1 MKIAVIGTGAMGSI
15 YAARFSRAGH
25 EVVAID
31 IWQDHVNYIN
41 RNGLFIDG
49 PDGQIIAKNIKAST
63 KFSDLKGCHFY
74 IIATKAM
81 KLEESIKSLKDW
93 INLNSPIITIQNG
106 LGAGDIILRH
116 MPENNIIL
124 GVAEGFGAS
133 LQKPGHVMHT
143 ANKQIRLGS
152 ISKISR
158 EKELQNIFDAWR
170 SAGLK
175 TEIYKNIEQLI
186 WEKLLCN
193 VTLSGPCSIF
203 GCNVNELF
211 NNEEYWNFALNCM
224 QEAYSVGLSMGVPF
238 SFEDPVAYVSDFA
251 IRVGSAKPSMLQD
264 YENKKKTE
272 IDFINGAIPPLGAK
286 SKIPTPFNDH
296 VCKIIREA
304 EREIKS

>member
-15 YAARFSRAGH
+15 YAARFSKAGH

-133 LQKPGHVMHT
+133 LQRPGHVTHT

-152 ISKISR
+152 ISKISS
-158 EKELQNIFDAWR
+158 EKELQNIVDTWR
-170 SAGLK
+170 SGGLK

-211 NNEEYWNFALNCM
+211 NNREYWNFALNCM

-238 SFEDPVAYVSDFA
+238 SFEDPVAYVSGFA
-251 IRVGSAKPSMLQD
+251 KRVGSAKPSMLQD

-296 VCKIIREA
+296 VCRIIREA

>member
-133 LQKPGHVMHT
+133 LQRPGHVTHT

-152 ISKISR
+152 ISKISS
-158 EKELQNIFDAWR
+158 EKELQNIVDTWR
-170 SAGLK
+170 SGGLK

-211 NNEEYWNFALNCM
+211 NNREYWNFALNCM
-224 QEAYSVGLSMGVPF
+224 QEAYSVGLSMGIPF

-251 IRVGSAKPSMLQD
+251 KRVGSAKPSMLQD

-296 VCKIIREA
+296 VCRIIHEA

>member
-63 KFSDLKGCHFY
+63 KFSDLKECHFY
-74 IIATKAM
+74 IVATKAM
-81 KLEESIKSLKDW
+81 NLEESIKNLKDW

-133 LQKPGHVMHT
+133 LQKPGHVTHT

-152 ISKISR
+152 ISKISS
-158 EKELQNIFDAWR
+158 EKELQNIVDTWR
-170 SAGLK
+170 SGGLK

-211 NNEEYWNFALNCM
+211 NNQEYWNFALNCM

-251 IRVGSAKPSMLQD
+251 KRVGSAKPSMLQD

-272 IDFINGAIPPLGAK
+272 IDFINGAIPPLAAK

-296 VCKIIREA
+296 VCRIIREA

>member
-25 EVVAID
+25 EVIAID

-133 LQKPGHVMHT
+133 LQRPGHVTHT

-152 ISKISR
+152 ISKISS
-158 EKELQNIFDAWR
+158 EKELQNIVDTWR
-170 SAGLK
+170 SGGLK

-211 NNEEYWNFALNCM
+211 NNQEYWNFALNCM
-224 QEAYSVGLSMGVPF
+224 QEAYSVGLSMGIPF

-296 VCKIIREA
+296 VCRIIHEA

>member
-133 LQKPGHVMHT
+133 LQRPGHVTHT

-152 ISKISR
+152 ISKISS
-158 EKELQNIFDAWR
+158 EKELRNIVDQ
-170 SAGLK
+170 SK
-175 TEIYKNIEQLI
+175 KEIKEG
-186 WEKLLCN
+186 
-193 VTLSGPCSIF
+193 V
-203 GCNVNELF
+203 V
-211 NNEEYWNFALNCM
+211 
-224 QEAYSVGLSMGVPF
+224 VGF
-238 SFEDPVAYVSDFA
+238 STFEDKVGVAVGVSKDLTSKYDAVNLVKIASETLGGKGGGGRKDFA
-251 IRVGSAKPSMLQD
+251 QAGGVDK
-264 YENKKKTE
+264 NKVEKAFKEISKT
-272 IDFINGAIPPLGAK
+272 IN
-286 SKIPTPFNDH
+286 
-296 VCKIIREA
+296 
-304 EREIKS
+304 

>member
-15 YAARFSRAGH
+15 YAARFSKAGH

-133 LQKPGHVMHT
+133 LQRPGHVTHT

-152 ISKISR
+152 ISKISS
-158 EKELQNIFDAWR
+158 EKELQNIVDTWR
-170 SAGLK
+170 SGGLK

-211 NNEEYWNFALNCM
+211 NNQEYWNFALNCM
-224 QEAYSVGLSMGVPF
+224 QEAYSVGLSMGIPF

-296 VCKIIREA
+296 VCRIIHEA

>member
-133 LQKPGHVMHT
+133 LQRPGHVTHT

-152 ISKISR
+152 ISKISS
-158 EKELQNIFDAWR
+158 EKELQNIVDTWR
-170 SAGLK
+170 SGGLK

-211 NNEEYWNFALNCM
+211 NNREYWNFALNCM

-251 IRVGSAKPSMLQD
+251 KRVGSAKPSMLQD

-296 VCKIIREA
+296 VCRIIREA

>member
-74 IIATKAM
+74 IVATKAM

-133 LQKPGHVMHT
+133 LQRPGHVTHT

-152 ISKISR
+152 ISKISS
-158 EKELQNIFDAWR
+158 EKELRNIVDTWR
-170 SAGLK
+170 SGGLK

-211 NNEEYWNFALNCM
+211 NNQEYWNFALNCM

-238 SFEDPVAYVSDFA
+238 SFENPVSYVSDFA
-251 IRVGSAKPSMLQD
+251 KRVGSAKPSMLQD

-296 VCKIIREA
+296 VCRIIREA

>member
-63 KFSDLKGCHFY
+63 KFSDLKECHFY
-74 IIATKAM
+74 IVATKAM
-81 KLEESIKSLKDW
+81 NLEESIKNLKDW

-133 LQKPGHVMHT
+133 LQKPGHVTHT

-152 ISKISR
+152 ISKISS
-158 EKELQNIFDAWR
+158 EKELQNIVDAWR
-170 SAGLK
+170 SGGLK

-211 NNEEYWNFALNCM
+211 NNQEYWNFALNCM

-251 IRVGSAKPSMLQD
+251 KRVGSAKPSMLQD

-296 VCKIIREA
+296 VCRIIREA

>member
-133 LQKPGHVMHT
+133 LQRPGHVTHT

-152 ISKISR
+152 ISKISS
-158 EKELQNIFDAWR
+158 EKELRNIVDTWR
-170 SAGLK
+170 SGGLK

-211 NNEEYWNFALNCM
+211 NNQEYWNFALNCM
-224 QEAYSVGLSMGVPF
+224 QEAYSVGLSMGIPF

-251 IRVGSAKPSMLQD
+251 KRVGSAKPSMLQD

-272 IDFINGAIPPLGAK
+272 IDFINGAIPPLGVK

-296 VCKIIREA
+296 VCRIIREA

>member
-133 LQKPGHVMHT
+133 LQGPGHVTHT

-152 ISKISR
+152 ISKISS
-158 EKELQNIFDAWR
+158 EKELRNIVDTWR
-170 SAGLK
+170 SGGLK

-211 NNEEYWNFALNCM
+211 NNQEYWNFALNCM

-251 IRVGSAKPSMLQD
+251 KRVGSAKPSMLQD

-296 VCKIIREA
+296 VCRIIHEA

>member
-63 KFSDLKGCHFY
+63 KFSDLKECHFY
-74 IIATKAM
+74 IVATKAM
-81 KLEESIKSLKDW
+81 NLEESIKNLKDW

-133 LQKPGHVMHT
+133 LQRPGHVTHT

-152 ISKISR
+152 ISKISS
-158 EKELQNIFDAWR
+158 EKELQNIVDAWR
-170 SAGLK
+170 SGGLK

-211 NNEEYWNFALNCM
+211 NNQEYWNFALNCM

-251 IRVGSAKPSMLQD
+251 KRVGSAKPSMLQD
-264 YENKKKTE
+264 YEAKKKTE
-272 IDFINGAIPPLGAK
+272 IDFINGAIPPLAAK

-296 VCKIIREA
+296 VCRIIREA

>member
-63 KFSDLKGCHFY
+63 KFSDLKECHFY
-74 IIATKAM
+74 IVATKAM
-81 KLEESIKSLKDW
+81 DLEESIKNLKDW

-133 LQKPGHVMHT
+133 LQRPGHVTHT

-152 ISKISR
+152 ISKISS
-158 EKELQNIFDAWR
+158 EKELQNIVDTWR
-170 SAGLK
+170 SGGLK

-211 NNEEYWNFALNCM
+211 NNQEYWNFALNCM
-224 QEAYSVGLSMGVPF
+224 QEAYSVGLSMGIPF

-251 IRVGSAKPSMLQD
+251 KRVGSAKPSMLQD

-272 IDFINGAIPPLGAK
+272 IDFINGAIPPLAAK

-296 VCKIIREA
+296 VCRIIREA

>member
-133 LQKPGHVMHT
+133 LQRPGHVTHT

-152 ISKISR
+152 ISKISS
-158 EKELQNIFDAWR
+158 EKELQNIVDTWR
-170 SAGLK
+170 SGGLK

-211 NNEEYWNFALNCM
+211 NNQEYWNFALNCM

-238 SFEDPVAYVSDFA
+238 SFEDPVAYVSGFA
-251 IRVGSAKPSMLQD
+251 KRVGSAKPSMLQD

-296 VCKIIREA
+296 VCRIIREA

>member
-63 KFSDLKGCHFY
+63 KFSDLKECHFY
-74 IIATKAM
+74 IVATKAM
-81 KLEESIKSLKDW
+81 KLEESIKNLKDW

-133 LQKPGHVMHT
+133 LQRPGHVTHT

-152 ISKISR
+152 ISKISS
-158 EKELQNIFDAWR
+158 EKELRNIVDTWR
-170 SAGLK
+170 SGGLK

-211 NNEEYWNFALNCM
+211 NNREYWNFALNCM

-238 SFEDPVAYVSDFA
+238 SFEDPVAYVSGFA
-251 IRVGSAKPSMLQD
+251 KRVGSAKPSMLQD

>member
-133 LQKPGHVMHT
+133 LQRPGHVTHT

-152 ISKISR
+152 ISKISS
-158 EKELQNIFDAWR
+158 EKELQNIVDTWR
-170 SAGLK
+170 SGGLK

-211 NNEEYWNFALNCM
+211 NNQEYWNFALNCM
-224 QEAYSVGLSMGVPF
+224 QEAYSVGLSMGIPF

-296 VCKIIREA
+296 VCRIIHEA

>member
-81 KLEESIKSLKDW
+81 KLEESIKNLKDW

-133 LQKPGHVMHT
+133 LQRPGHVTHT

-152 ISKISR
+152 ISKISS
-158 EKELQNIFDAWR
+158 EKELRNIVDTWR
-170 SAGLK
+170 SGGLK

-211 NNEEYWNFALNCM
+211 NNREYWNFALNCM
-224 QEAYSVGLSMGVPF
+224 QEAYSVGLSMGIPF

-296 VCKIIREA
+296 VCRIIREA

>member
-63 KFSDLKGCHFY
+63 KFSDLKECHFY
-74 IIATKAM
+74 IVATKAM
-81 KLEESIKSLKDW
+81 NLEESIKNLKDW

-133 LQKPGHVMHT
+133 LQRPGHVTHT

-152 ISKISR
+152 ISKISS
-158 EKELQNIFDAWR
+158 EKELQNIVDTWR
-170 SAGLK
+170 SGGLK

-211 NNEEYWNFALNCM
+211 NNQEYWNFALNCM
-224 QEAYSVGLSMGVPF
+224 QEAYSVGLSMGIPF

-251 IRVGSAKPSMLQD
+251 KRVGSAKPSMLQD

-296 VCKIIREA
+296 VCRIIREA

>member
-1 MKIAVIGTGAMGSI
+1 
-15 YAARFSRAGH
+15 
-25 EVVAID
+25 
-31 IWQDHVNYIN
+31 
-41 RNGLFIDG
+41 
-49 PDGQIIAKNIKAST
+49 
-63 KFSDLKGCHFY
+63 
-74 IIATKAM
+74 
-81 KLEESIKSLKDW
+81 
-93 INLNSPIITIQNG
+93 
-106 LGAGDIILRH
+106 

-133 LQKPGHVMHT
+133 LQKPGHVTHT

-152 ISKISR
+152 ISKRSS
-158 EKELQNIFDAWR
+158 EKELQNIVDVWR
-170 SAGLK
+170 SGGLK

-211 NNEEYWNFALNCM
+211 NNQEYWNFALNCM

-251 IRVGSAKPSMLQD
+251 KRVGSAKPSMLQD
-264 YENKKKTE
+264 YETKKKTE
-272 IDFINGAIPPLGAK
+272 IDFINGAIPPLAAR

-296 VCKIIREA
+296 VCRIIREA
-304 EREIKS
+304 ERKIKS

>member
-63 KFSDLKGCHFY
+63 KFSDLKECHFY
-74 IIATKAM
+74 IVATKAM
-81 KLEESIKSLKDW
+81 NLEESIKNLKDW

-133 LQKPGHVMHT
+133 LQKPGHVTHT

-152 ISKISR
+152 ISKISS
-158 EKELQNIFDAWR
+158 EKELQNIVDAWR
-170 SAGLK
+170 SGGLK

-211 NNEEYWNFALNCM
+211 NNQEYWNFALNCM
-224 QEAYSVGLSMGVPF
+224 QEAYSVGLSMGIPF

-296 VCKIIREA
+296 VCRIIREA

>member
-133 LQKPGHVMHT
+133 LQRPGHVTHT

-152 ISKISR
+152 ISKISS
-158 EKELQNIFDAWR
+158 EKELRNIVDTWR
-170 SAGLK
+170 SGGLK

-211 NNEEYWNFALNCM
+211 NNQEYWNFALNCM

-238 SFEDPVAYVSDFA
+238 SFEDPVAYVSNFA
-251 IRVGSAKPSMLQD
+251 KRVGSAKPSMLQD

-296 VCKIIREA
+296 VCRIIREA

>member
-133 LQKPGHVMHT
+133 LQRPGHVTHT

-152 ISKISR
+152 ISKISS
-158 EKELQNIFDAWR
+158 EKELQNIVDTWR
-170 SAGLK
+170 SGGLK

-211 NNEEYWNFALNCM
+211 NNQEYWNFALNCM
-224 QEAYSVGLSMGVPF
+224 QEAYSVGLSMGIPF
-238 SFEDPVAYVSDFA
+238 SFEDPVAYVSGFA
-251 IRVGSAKPSMLQD
+251 KRVGSAKPSMLQD

-296 VCKIIREA
+296 VCRIIREA

>member
-15 YAARFSRAGH
+15 YAARFSKAGH

-133 LQKPGHVMHT
+133 LQRPGHVTHT

-152 ISKISR
+152 ISKISS
-158 EKELQNIFDAWR
+158 EKELQNIVDTWR
-170 SAGLK
+170 SGGLK

-211 NNEEYWNFALNCM
+211 NNQEYWNFALNCM

-238 SFEDPVAYVSDFA
+238 SFEDPVAYVSGFA
-251 IRVGSAKPSMLQD
+251 KRVGSAKPSMLQD

-272 IDFINGAIPPLGAK
+272 IDFINGAIPPLAAK

-296 VCKIIREA
+296 VCRIIREA

>member
-133 LQKPGHVMHT
+133 LQKPGHVTHT

-152 ISKISR
+152 ISKISS
-158 EKELQNIFDAWR
+158 EKELRNIVDTWR
-170 SAGLK
+170 SGGLK

-193 VTLSGPCSIF
+193 VTLSGPCSVF

-211 NNEEYWNFALNCM
+211 NNQEYWNFALNCM
-224 QEAYSVGLSMGVPF
+224 QEAYSVGLSMGIPF

-272 IDFINGAIPPLGAK
+272 IDFINGAIPPLGVK

-296 VCKIIREA
+296 VCRIIREA

>member
-133 LQKPGHVMHT
+133 LQGPGHVTHT

-152 ISKISR
+152 ISKRSS
-158 EKELQNIFDAWR
+158 EKELQNIVETWR
-170 SAGLK
+170 SGGLK

-211 NNEEYWNFALNCM
+211 NNREYWNFALNCM

-238 SFEDPVAYVSDFA
+238 SFEDPVAYVSGFA
-251 IRVGSAKPSMLQD
+251 KRVGSAKPSMLQD

-296 VCKIIREA
+296 VCRIIHEA
-304 EREIKS
+304 EKEIKS

>member
-133 LQKPGHVMHT
+133 LQRPGHVTHT

-152 ISKISR
+152 ISKISS
-158 EKELQNIFDAWR
+158 EKELQNIVDAWR
-170 SAGLK
+170 SGGLK

-211 NNEEYWNFALNCM
+211 NNQKYWNFALNCM
-224 QEAYSVGLSMGVPF
+224 QEAYCVGLSMGVPF

-251 IRVGSAKPSMLQD
+251 KRVGSAKPSMLQD

-296 VCKIIREA
+296 VCRIIHEA

>member
-133 LQKPGHVMHT
+133 LQRPGHVTHT

-152 ISKISR
+152 ISKISS
-158 EKELQNIFDAWR
+158 EKELQNIVDTWR
-170 SAGLK
+170 SGGLK

-211 NNEEYWNFALNCM
+211 NNREYWNFALNCM

-238 SFEDPVAYVSDFA
+238 SFEDPVAYVSGFA
-251 IRVGSAKPSMLQD
+251 KRVGSAKPSMLQD

-296 VCKIIREA
+296 VCRIIREA

>member
-63 KFSDLKGCHFY
+63 KFSDLKECHFY
-74 IIATKAM
+74 IVATKAM
-81 KLEESIKSLKDW
+81 NLEESIKNLKDW

-133 LQKPGHVMHT
+133 LQKPGHVTHT

-152 ISKISR
+152 ISKISS
-158 EKELQNIFDAWR
+158 EKELQNIVDAWR
-170 SAGLK
+170 SGGLK

-211 NNEEYWNFALNCM
+211 NNQEYWNFALNCM

-238 SFEDPVAYVSDFA
+238 SFEDPVAYVSGFA
-251 IRVGSAKPSMLQD
+251 KRVGSAKPSMLQD

-296 VCKIIREA
+296 VCRIIREA

>member
-133 LQKPGHVMHT
+133 LQRPGHVTHT

-152 ISKISR
+152 ISKISS
-158 EKELQNIFDAWR
+158 EKELQNIVDTWR
-170 SAGLK
+170 SGGLK

-211 NNEEYWNFALNCM
+211 NNREYWNFALNCM

-238 SFEDPVAYVSDFA
+238 SFEDPVAYVSGFA
-251 IRVGSAKPSMLQD
+251 KRVGSAKPSMLQD

-296 VCKIIREA
+296 VCRIIHEA